1 MTFSFKKGKYR
12 ARPLYWLHW
21 FPLLIRPREIRRS
34 VIFNYSTKYDL
45 GTDDQYD
52 VLKLFGYRFGFRRR
66 DSARFGWR
74 FEPKVNKFFL
84 YAYTY
89 VNGVRSFEKVC
100 ECVANFSYECT
111 IIYYPGCYYLFTV
124 KNEKGIIAG
133 KIIVQH
139 YHKKKIAWLL
149 GPYFGGTTP
158 APHDMT
164 LTVKK

>member
-21 FPLLIRPREIRRS
+21 FPLLVKPREIRRS

-52 VLKLFGYRFGFRRR
+52 VLKLFGCRFGRRRR

-89 VNGVRSFEKVC
+89 VNGVRNFEKIC

-111 IIYYPGCYYLFTV
+111 IKYQPGYYFFSV
-124 KNEKGIIAG
+124 KNEKGSILG
-133 KIIVQH
+133 QTVVKN
-139 YHKKKIAWLL
+139 YHSKEIAWLL

-164 LTVKK
+164 LTLKK